1 MKRRIAHRLLLQSVV
16 TLVWALYSVSVY
28 GQDVDWQQFFST
40 PVNDRFYYDD
50 ASVKHRSDDSV
61 VAVRIKGVSGDE
73 IQKVREMLNLL
84 EIDCR
89 HETYRRVEGQ
99 LRFRD
104 GSVSQDVGPS
114 LWSDINY
121 GSYLDELS
129 KIVCKKPK
137 GRRTLR

>member
-1 MKRRIAHRLLLQSVV
+1 
-16 TLVWALYSVSVY
+16 
-28 GQDVDWQQFFST
+28 
-40 PVNDRFYYDD
+40 
-50 ASVKHRSDDSV
+50 
-61 VAVRIKGVSGDE
+61 
-73 IQKVREMLNLL
+73 
-84 EIDCR
+84 
-89 HETYRRVEGQ
+89 VEGQ

-114 LWSDINY
+114 QWSDINY